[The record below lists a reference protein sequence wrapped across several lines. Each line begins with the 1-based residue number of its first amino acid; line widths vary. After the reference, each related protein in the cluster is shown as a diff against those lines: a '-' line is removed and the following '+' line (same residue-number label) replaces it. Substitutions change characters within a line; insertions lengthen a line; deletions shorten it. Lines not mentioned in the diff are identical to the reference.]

1 MRTEATQEFHT
12 PTRIVSS
19 TSGLDLSLS
28 LPSLG
33 SILTCGSSPI
43 NSIGMTKLCYL
54 SNITGRK
61 HLRRGNHINSSGIRW
76 TKLFETR
83 TISTGVSTS
92 RRFFFSLLFG
102 DEI

>member
-1 MRTEATQEFHT
+1 MFLS
-12 PTRIVSS
+12 PTFSS
-19 TSGLDLSLS
+19 SCFSSFPVLLSF
-28 LPSLG
+28 LPNLVFKT
-33 SILTCGSSPI
+33 LEYAV
-43 NSIGMTKLCYL
+43 GMTKLCYL